1 MAFERVDVEEQK
13 EGQIHGHGHGVHQTH
28 CGAFGLVQHDCVNSH
43 FLPQGAQPSSRFR
56 ISSFDTGKKS
66 LSTTFVNRRANITNS
81 KRCDVYVPSVLA
93 RL

>member
-56 ISSFDTGKKS
+56 IPSFDTGKKS
-66 LSTTFVNRRANITNS
+66 LA
-81 KRCDVYVPSVLA
+81 L
-93 RL
+93 LL

>member
-43 FLPQGAQPSSRFR
+43 FLPQGAPAKFTIQDSELRY
-56 ISSFDTGKKS
+56 GKKVVG
-66 LSTTFVNRRANITNS
+66 TTFVNRRANITNS
-81 KRCDVYVPSVLA
+81 KRCDIYVPSVLA